1 MRALVRCYARVV
13 DAFCAGSLVDPLPL
27 VVLYAIVNALSAI
40 RCIVDIVVERKP
52 KPSLEPA
59 PSRPNSH
66 QRGEGIKLREL
77 IKRAEGAKH
86 KEKTSGLT
94 HVIDAMLPTQAQWQ
108 CSTTPCAHCSTLLLL
123 PGQGRPGH

>member
-1 MRALVRCYARVV
+1 MRALVRCYTRVV

-52 KPSLEPA
+52 KPSLKPA

-66 QRGEGIKLREL
+66 QRGGGDKI
-77 IKRAEGAKH
+77 A
-86 KEKTSGLT
+86 
-94 HVIDAMLPTQAQWQ
+94 
-108 CSTTPCAHCSTLLLL
+108 
-123 PGQGRPGH
+123 